1 MQILLLFKCPMSVYF
16 FFSRIPIEIQNT
28 LTIYVGNG
36 MLSAI
41 LWVEG
46 LFRMKNNIYW
56 QTYAFPV

>member
-1 MQILLLFKCPMSVYF
+1 MSVYF
-16 FFSRIPIEIQNT
+16 FFSRIPIEIQNI